1 MSKRKKTI
9 RAIVGASALVL
20 LGLIGVYW
28 DLLNYALLQG
38 RGQLKILWNARPV
51 EEVLADTT
59 TSEEI
64 IEKLQLVEKIRI
76 FAMDSLGLNNSKNY
90 TTFYDQGGEP
100 LLWVVTASDR
110 YQLNPYQWS
119 FPIVGTVPYK
129 GYFDLDKTR
138 NLGQQL
144 KD

>member
-9 RAIVGASALVL
+9 RAIVAASALVL
-20 LGLIGVYW
+20 LVLIGVYW
-28 DLLNYALLQG
+28 DLLHYALLQG
-38 RGQLKILWNARPV
+38 RGQLKILWNVRPV

-64 IEKLQLVEKIRI
+64 IEKLKLVEKIRI
-76 FAMDSLGLNNSKNY
+76 YAMDSLGLNNSENY

-110 YQLNPYQWS
+110 Y
-119 FPIVGTVPYK
+119 
-129 GYFDLDKTR
+129 
-138 NLGQQL
+138 
-144 KD
+144 